1 MKRIL
6 SIIFLFIISTNCIAQ
21 YNISG
26 SIKDSKESGVS
37 LAKIEIIAVND
48 TVKIRPVQSGIDGTF
63 NIKNIKNGNYILI
76 VSALSFQE
84 YKTDIVIENKDLD
97 ISPIILVTDNV
108 LKEVVISTKK
118 QQMVQKTDRLV
129 VNVEGTP
136 IGISGSALEVLQRMP
151 GVDIGSN
158 GNAIT
163 LNGKTEVGIMI
174 NDKLVRVPIA
184 SLLQMLSS
192 TNAKDIEKIE
202 LISNPPSKYDAE
214 FTGGL
219 INIKQIKKNTEGT
232 NGGVLLGLGY
242 GKKDKEKA
250 GINWNTRKKDINFFG
265 DLNFDRNNNPRQFT
279 NSSTIQSDN
288 NAFYNKT
295 VSDRY
300 PVINGYSGRL
310 GLDYY
315 INDKTTLGLLVN
327 GNTSRF
333 KQEVFGNTAQSE
345 SAGTNSSI
353 VLFNDED
360 SQRDLFSTNIN
371 FNTKIDDSQSLNF
384 DIDYLNYYNGA
395 PTNYQNTYFD
405 AAGAAYK
412 NETFSAT
419 KKTPV
424 NVWVGKVDYSK
435 EINKNVKFDLGSK
448 YTNSNLDN
456 NVLVEDLINGA
467 YIRNEEFSEKSDLV
481 ENIAAVYSSM
491 DWKANGKTD
500 IKLGLRY
507 EYSTQDLNL
516 LSKGNVLDSKLSELF
531 PSLFLSR
538 KLNKDNTLQFSYGR
552 RIARPTYFDL
562 APFVLFLDPNTYYFG
577 NIELKPSISN
587 AFSTNYQYKKYLV
600 SLEYTIEKNAIARSQ
615 TIFPDNTTQQ
625 VLTSLNIDYLKVL
638 NFSLSLP
645 FKIADWWDMQNNLQL
660 SYLDQKMD
668 DQKEDDTFYV
678 LRTSQNFTL
687 PKDFSIQVFA
697 SYNSKRISGVS
708 NIDDYQRVN
717 LSIDKKIPKWD
728 SRVQLSFS
736 DIFGRD
742 YSFES
747 TENLNSSYV
756 LYSYEPRVIRLT
768 FTYNFGNNQLKK
780 QRKRETG
787 SDEIKERI
795 D

>member
-6 SIIFLFIISTNCIAQ
+6 SVIFLFIISTNCIAQ

-26 SIKDSKESGVS
+26 SIKDSKESAVS

-48 TVKIRPVQSGIDGTF
+48 TVKIHPVHSGIDGTF
-63 NIKNIKNGNYILI
+63 SIKNIKNGNYILI

-84 YKTDIVIENKDLD
+84 YKTDIAIENKDVD
-97 ISPIILVTDNV
+97 ISPIILITDNV

-158 GNAIT
+158 GSAIT

-192 TNAKDIEKIE
+192 TNAKDIDKIE

-232 NGGVLLGLGY
+232 NGGVLLGIGY
-242 GKKDKEKA
+242 GEKDKEKA

-288 NAFYNKT
+288 NTFYNKT

-315 INDKTTLGLLVN
+315 INGKTTLGLLIN

-333 KQEVFGNTAQSE
+333 KQEVFGNTVQTE
-345 SAGTNSSI
+345 STGNNSTI

-395 PTNYQNTYFD
+395 PNNYQNTYFD
-405 AAGAAYK
+405 ATGTEYK
-412 NETFSAT
+412 NEIFSAT

-467 YIRNEEFSEKSDLV
+467 YIKNEEFSEKSNLV
-481 ENIAAVYSSM
+481 ENIAAAYSSV
-491 DWKANGKTD
+491 DWKANDKTD

-507 EYSTQDLNL
+507 EHSTQDLNL

-531 PSLFLSR
+531 PSFFLSR
-538 KLNKDNTLQFSYGR
+538 KLNKNNTLQFSYGR

-577 NIELKPSISN
+577 NIGLKPSISN
-587 AFSTNYQYKKYLV
+587 ALSTNYQYKKYIV

-615 TIFPDNTTQQ
+615 ATFLGNTTQQ
-625 VLTSLNIDYLKVL
+625 VLTSLNIDHLKVL
-638 NFSLSLP
+638 NFSVSLP

-660 SYLDQKMD
+660 SYLDQKMND
-668 DQKEDDTFYV
+668 KKDDDTFYV

-708 NIDDYQRVN
+708 NIDDFQRVN

-736 DIFGRD
+736 DIFRRD

-747 TENLNSSYV
+747 TDNLNRSYV

-768 FTYNFGNNQLKK
+768 FTYNFGNNKLKK